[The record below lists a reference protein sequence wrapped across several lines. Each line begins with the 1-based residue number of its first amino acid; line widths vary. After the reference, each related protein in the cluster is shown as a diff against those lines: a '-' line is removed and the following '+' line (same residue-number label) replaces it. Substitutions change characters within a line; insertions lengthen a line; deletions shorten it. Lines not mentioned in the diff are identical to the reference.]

1 MKSDLQIAWN
11 IYKISI
17 SNNINI
23 ELEWLPREQNIQ
35 ADYFSKIFDFD
46 NWSLAEN
53 IFNTIQ
59 CKWDVFTIDRFADH
73 KNRKVKKCNSK
84 F

>member
-23 ELEWLPREQNIQ
+23 ELEWLSREQNVQ

-46 NWSLAEN
+46 NWSVAEN

-59 CKWDVFTIDRFADH
+59 CKWDQNFENNFLYH
-73 KNRKVKKCNSK
+73 SK
-84 F
+84 S